1 MDPPRCDGITDNVI
15 SPRLHG
21 RGDLFREEEMETEL
35 DIDELLATGAGAR
48 RLSKEE
54 RQALLKDV
62 REVLTWMDDSIGA
75 ILSNSVT
82 VRISLPVK
90 FMRKLSLMII
100 PPAYFP

>member
-35 DIDELLATGAGAR
+35 DIDELLAAGAGAR

-54 RQALLKDV
+54 RQALLTDV
-62 REVLTWMDDSIGA
+62 REALAWMDD
-75 ILSNSVT
+75 NE
-82 VRISLPVK
+82 
-90 FMRKLSLMII
+90 
-100 PPAYFP
+100 PARRTGEAYETWCECHEDLEDLAEDLEDLL